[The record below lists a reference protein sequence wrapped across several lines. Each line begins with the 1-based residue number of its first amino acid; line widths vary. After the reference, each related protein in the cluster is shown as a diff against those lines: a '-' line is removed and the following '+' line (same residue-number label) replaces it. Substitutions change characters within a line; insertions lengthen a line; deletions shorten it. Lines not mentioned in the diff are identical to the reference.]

1 MWDDASIA
9 AAQRIIIAHNMAL
22 RLVYQTWWTWWLP
35 RFAVIGIVGGL
46 AAEGLNFHWNFYAF
60 ITAFLLLSVFGEY
73 WAHRSLGHARA
84 RAKQKGSTTSIT
96 MSDEGIDIAG
106 AYGSSHLKW
115 KGLHSQVVKPDGIL
129 ILFSNISGLWL
140 PDTALAEGTPGDV
153 RELVAANNGP

>member
-1 MWDDASIA
+1 
-9 AAQRIIIAHNMAL
+9 
-22 RLVYQTWWTWWLP
+22 
-35 RFAVIGIVGGL
+35 
-46 AAEGLNFHWNFYAF
+46 
-60 ITAFLLLSVFGEY
+60 
-73 WAHRSLGHARA
+73 
-84 RAKQKGSTTSIT
+84 